1 MFKASSSG
9 FISAR
14 SITTFIIDGRLTEE
28 AKAKHLAWK
37 ARRKGKGRGG
47 SWKRSGCATTAQ
59 RLDKLDEQPVT
70 NAVRRRGKAL
80 GVCNKTIGKKRARAE
95 SPPVSPVAR
104 AGEEAKAVC
113 LTKGAEEGK
122 GAKSFKERELARIMY
137 NRDSAKRSSAKRA
150 SKLADLRA
158 EKDNLEA
165 EYKLKLA
172 QVNLLRNVIGG
183 SGAGAEAC

>member
-1 MFKASSSG
+1 M
-9 FISAR
+9 
-14 SITTFIIDGRLTEE
+14 
-28 AKAKHLAWK
+28 
-37 ARRKGKGRGG
+37 
-47 SWKRSGCATTAQ
+47 
-59 RLDKLDEQPVT
+59 
-70 NAVRRRGKAL
+70 
-80 GVCNKTIGKKRARAE
+80 CNKAIGKKRARAE
-95 SPPVSPVAR
+95 SPPISPVAR
-104 AGEEAKAVC
+104 AGEEEAKAVC

-172 QVNLLRNVIGG
+172 QVNLLRTVING
-183 SGAGAEAC
+183 SGAGAEGEAC

>member
-1 MFKASSSG
+1 M
-9 FISAR
+9 
-14 SITTFIIDGRLTEE
+14 
-28 AKAKHLAWK
+28 
-37 ARRKGKGRGG
+37 
-47 SWKRSGCATTAQ
+47 
-59 RLDKLDEQPVT
+59 
-70 NAVRRRGKAL
+70 RRRGKAL

-113 LTKGAEEGK
+113 LTKGAEEGKGAKSFKGAEETK

-172 QVNLLRNVIGG
+172 QVNLLRSVIGG
-183 SGAGAEAC
+183 SGAGAEGVEAC

>member
-1 MFKASSSG
+1 M
-9 FISAR
+9 
-14 SITTFIIDGRLTEE
+14 
-28 AKAKHLAWK
+28 
-37 ARRKGKGRGG
+37 
-47 SWKRSGCATTAQ
+47 
-59 RLDKLDEQPVT
+59 
-70 NAVRRRGKAL
+70 
-80 GVCNKTIGKKRARAE
+80 CNKAISKKRARAE

-113 LTKGAEEGK
+113 LTKGAEEGKGAKSFKGAEETK

-172 QVNLLRNVIGG
+172 QVNLLRSVIG
-183 SGAGAEAC
+183 SGAGAEGVC

>member
-1 MFKASSSG
+1 M
-9 FISAR
+9 
-14 SITTFIIDGRLTEE
+14 
-28 AKAKHLAWK
+28 
-37 ARRKGKGRGG
+37 
-47 SWKRSGCATTAQ
+47 
-59 RLDKLDEQPVT
+59 
-70 NAVRRRGKAL
+70 
-80 GVCNKTIGKKRARAE
+80 CNKTIGKKRARAE

-104 AGEEAKAVC
+104 AGEAKAVC

-172 QVNLLRNVIGG
+172 QVNLLRTVING
-183 SGAGAEAC
+183 SGAGAEGEAC

>member
-1 MFKASSSG
+1 M
-9 FISAR
+9 
-14 SITTFIIDGRLTEE
+14 
-28 AKAKHLAWK
+28 
-37 ARRKGKGRGG
+37 
-47 SWKRSGCATTAQ
+47 
-59 RLDKLDEQPVT
+59 
-70 NAVRRRGKAL
+70 
-80 GVCNKTIGKKRARAE
+80 CNKTIGKKRARAE
-95 SPPVSPVAR
+95 SPPISPVAR
-104 AGEEAKAVC
+104 AGEEAKAVCLAKGAEEGEAKAVC

-172 QVNLLRNVIGG
+172 QVNLLRSVIG
-183 SGAGAEAC
+183 SGADAEGVEAC